1 MKIEH
6 SKRIDELVYNSLLNE
21 YSEELN
27 PEDIEA
33 GDFVDFG
40 AYGDLYVVKTG
51 DEKMWV
57 TDQEED
63 RLDPDARG
71 WSINK
76 HSAEKII
83 AKHDDIWE
91 GKGSNLD
98 KALDYR
104 AEKKELEDQ
113 IARLYREMEEDIY
126 QSGEAEKGG
135 GPLTDQYADEIH
147 KLEDHLRKVKKWLEV
162 HDTMEEGKRSGKI
175 REMIKKSLKES
186 PLVTL
191 ARVAMPIV
199 KGAVSG
205 IVKGVT
211 DTDKSEMVTKAIP
224 VKEHK
229 DCSCGCGGD
238 CKKSKTILTEG
249 KFKSSLNEIMKTPF
263 ALLTKV
269 REKVNSNKN

>member
-27 PEDIEA
+27 PEEIEV

-63 RLDPDARG
+63 RDNPDARG

-76 HSAEKII
+76 HSAERII

-113 IARLYREMEEDIY
+113 IAQIYREMEEDIY

-147 KLEDHLRKVKKWLEV
+147 KLEDHLRKVKRWLEV

-186 PLVTL
+186 PQGPTV
-191 ARVAMPIV
+191 
-199 KGAVSG
+199 
-205 IVKGVT
+205 
-211 DTDKSEMVTKAIP
+211 DKSLLKLNSKELLKFYQDRARRFNKSKP

-229 DCSCGCGGD
+229 DCSCGCEGD

-263 ALLTKV
+263 ALFTKV